1 MLCHICTQCSKH
13 QYPKSHKVW
22 LLHFRSGRDQ
32 NTASRGS
39 EGYKEYGYS
48 ERLEQFSLFVAV
60 AHLQGIHMGPPCEN
74 ALGAQLYLAC

>member
-13 QYPKSHKVW
+13 QYHESHKVW

-32 NTASRGS
+32 NIASRGS

-48 ERLEQFSLFVAV
+48 EKLEQFSLLVAV
-60 AHLQGIHMGPPCEN
+60 ISTSTGDSH
-74 ALGAQLYLAC
+74 GATL